1 MRDDDMLSV
10 FSPRFHRAVEFERS
24 PAVSRHGPH
33 AIHLKAADL
42 PAVIT
47 ARDSHIVPVRQPR
60 REHAPQIT
68 AVPVDPPRAVGL
80 PTADGVSERW
90 RAPDNRNEPRR
101 EALELLVIVPHD
113 DAAKLCN
120 VVCYALK

>member
-24 PAVSRHGPH
+24 PAVIRHGPH
-33 AIHLKAADL
+33 TIHLKAADL
-42 PAVIT
+42 PPVET
-47 ARDSHIVPVRQPR
+47 ARHAHVVPVRQPR
-60 REHAPQIT
+60 CEHAPQIT

-80 PTADGVSERW
+80 PTADCISERW

-113 DAAKLCN
+113 DVAKLFN
-120 VVCYALK
+120 VVCYALE